1 MITRR
6 CFFCARKLKD
16 GYCVNK
22 NCPESI
28 RAEVE
33 KRYQDEITKNAKGS
47 KQ

>member
-1 MITRR
+1 MITKR

-33 KRYQDEITKNAKGS
+33 KAYNEEQHELNEKAK
-47 KQ
+47 